1 MSFIFRSIFWLALAI
16 VVLPPEARI
25 GGQDIADFRDVDID
39 YELHNAAYTA
49 WSMASN
55 AMEACE
61 GNPKFCQAAAELWVT
76 TWDTVGEIV
85 NQMGEP
91 VPPPAAPVETAHLQ
105 REETA
110 KNRN

>member
-1 MSFIFRSIFWLALAI
+1 MSFIFRSVFWLALAI

-25 GGQDIADFRDVDID
+25 GGQEIADFRDVDID

-61 GNPKFCQAAAELWVT
+61 ANPGLCEKAAKLWVT
-76 TWDTVGEIV
+76 TWDTVGEIAS
-85 NQMGEP
+85 QMNE
-91 VPPPAAPVETAHLQ
+91 PPASPAEPVETAQLQ
-105 REETA
+105 HQKSAE
-110 KNRN
+110 NRN